1 MKDELVTHGNE
12 GDTAE
17 VFAPAKINMTLHVTG
32 RRGDGYHMLDSL
44 VMFADIG
51 DRVTVRRAATSSLEV
66 TGPMAENTPL
76 GDDNLVLRAARMMGV
91 NAHVTLEKTLPISA
105 GIGGGSSDAA
115 ATLRALSELTG
126 KPIPDD
132 LLSLG
137 ADAPVCCVAPVG
149 AARMSGV
156 GEKITPMPDLPELH
170 AVLVNPNIP
179 VMTAEV
185 FRRLAKRDNAPMP
198 DPIPTGTEAGPLIEW
213 LKEQRNDLQEPAIA
227 SEPVIQQVFST
238 LEVTP
243 GCMLTRMSGSGGTCF
258 GIYAAAETAAS
269 AAGRL
274 QESHPGWWVAVTRL
288 NAR

>member
-1 MKDELVTHGNE
+1 MKDDQSGRTQDGN
-12 GDTAE
+12 TAE

-32 RRGDGYHMLDSL
+32 RRDDGYHMLDSL

-51 DRVTVRRAATSSLEV
+51 DRITVTRADALSLDL
-66 TGPMAENTPL
+66 TGPMAEGTPP

-91 NAHVTLEKTLPISA
+91 DAHITLEKTLPIAA

-126 KPIPDD
+126 KPIPRDI
-132 LLSLG
+132 LPLG
-137 ADAPVCCVAPVG
+137 ADAPVCCAAPSG

-156 GEKITPMPDLPELH
+156 GEQVVPMPDLPELH

-179 VMTAEV
+179 VMTTEV
-185 FRRLAKRDNAPMP
+185 FKRLAKRDNAPMP
-198 DPIPTGTEAGPLIEW
+198 DPIPSGTDAATLIEW
-213 LKEQRNDLQEPAIA
+213 LKKQRNDLQDAAI
-227 SEPVIQQVFST
+227 SCEPVIEQVFST

-258 GIYAAAETAAS
+258 GIYADAETAAS

-274 QESHPGWWVAVTRL
+274 QESHPGWWVAVTCL
-288 NAR
+288 NAD

>member
-1 MKDELVTHGNE
+1 MADGNHS
-12 GDTAE
+12 DTAA

-32 RRGDGYHMLDSL
+32 RRDDGYHLIDSL

-51 DRVTVRRAATSSLEV
+51 DRVTVRRADTPALDM
-66 TGPMAENTPL
+66 TGPMADNTPK
-76 GDDNLVLRAARMMGV
+76 GDDNLVLRAARMMDT
-91 NAHVTLEKTLPISA
+91 NAHITLEKTLPVAA

-115 ATLRALSELTG
+115 ATLRALSDLTG

-132 LLSLG
+132 ILALG
-137 ADAPVCCVAPVG
+137 ADAPVCCAAPAG

-156 GEKITPMPDLPELH
+156 GEIVIPIPNLPELH

-179 VMTAEV
+179 VMTDEV
-185 FRRLAKRDNAPMP
+185 FRRLTKRDNAPMP
-198 DPIPTGTEAGPLIEW
+198 DPIPTGIEAGPFIEW

-227 SEPVIQQVFST
+227 CEPVIEQVFST

-258 GIYAAAETAAS
+258 GLYADAETAAS

-288 NAR
+288 NAA

>member
-1 MKDELVTHGNE
+1 MADGTHS
-12 GDTAE
+12 DTAD

-32 RRGDGYHMLDSL
+32 RRDDGYHFIDSL

-51 DRVTVRRAATSSLEV
+51 DRVTVRRADTSTLDM
-66 TGPMAENTPL
+66 TGPTAVNTPT
-76 GDDNLVLRAARMMGV
+76 GDDNLVLRAARMMGT
-91 NAHVTLEKTLPISA
+91 NAHITLEKTLPVAA

-132 LLSLG
+132 ILALG
-137 ADAPVCCVAPVG
+137 ADAPVCCAAPAG

-156 GEKITPMPDLPELH
+156 GEIVTPIADLPELH

-185 FRRLAKRDNAPMP
+185 FQRLTKRDNAPMP
-198 DPIPTGTEAGPLIEW
+198 DPIPTDIEAAPFIEW
-213 LKEQRNDLQEPAIA
+213 LKEQRNDLQESAIA
-227 SEPVIQQVFST
+227 CEPVIENVFST
-238 LEVTP
+238 LQVTP

-258 GIYAAAETAAS
+258 GLYADAETAAS

-274 QESHPGWWVAVTRL
+274 QESHPGWWVVATRL
-288 NAR
+288 NAS